1 METKGKFPE
10 EAVVGDII
18 VLIWGITMPM
28 ILRKYGK
35 HYRLVGFS
43 DVEGMMSG
51 QLRQYVKIEELEEI
65 ILC

>member
-1 METKGKFPE
+1 
-10 EAVVGDII
+10 
-18 VLIWGITMPM
+18 MPM